1 MHGLQWPINF
11 EELLEQGEDLIVG
24 CEELVELKQMA
35 QKLAEW
41 RENVQLHLE
50 SKQPDRIT
58 VLEQLLVEAG
68 EIRVDLSG
76 SELMQQLQESLKTC
90 ALHSRVATKLIG
102 HA

>member
-76 SELMQQLQESLKTC
+76 SELMQQLQESLKTY
-90 ALHSRVATKLIG
+90 AFHSRVATKLIG